1 MNDQDE
7 MFDQAIST
15 CREHVKPVVREASE
29 WRISPEQRGGGWA
42 IECDSH
48 GVIAVAIQRDKHP
61 LAGKEVTWDEA
72 AANARLIAAA
82 PKLLEAVTAMI
93 EWDARESDF
102 AIGFNARLDLC
113 HQAFEK
119 ARAAFAKATGDANL
133 PPPHRSRIKRP
144 NSQRWAN

>member
-1 MNDQDE
+1 MSDQEE
-7 MFDQAIST
+7 MFDQAVST

-82 PKLLEAVTAMI
+82 PKLLEALRRCKFDSLNMSLA
-93 EWDARESDF
+93 DLDF
-102 AIGFNARLDLC
+102 C
-113 HQAFEK
+113 
-119 ARAAFAKATGDANL
+119 RAAYAKATGTA
-133 PPPHRSRIKRP
+133 
-144 NSQRWAN
+144 